1 MANETYEEFAIGLQ
15 KEIEKESDIKFGVI
29 EKHEFANLTIRN
41 QSGEIEFLGAKLSE
55 KLFEYLNEPLA
66 DYKKQPVI

>member
-1 MANETYEEFAIGLQ
+1 NETYEEFAIGLQ

-41 QSGEIEFLGAKLSE
+41 QSGEIEFLGQ
-55 KLFEYLNEPLA
+55 N
-66 DYKKQPVI
+66 